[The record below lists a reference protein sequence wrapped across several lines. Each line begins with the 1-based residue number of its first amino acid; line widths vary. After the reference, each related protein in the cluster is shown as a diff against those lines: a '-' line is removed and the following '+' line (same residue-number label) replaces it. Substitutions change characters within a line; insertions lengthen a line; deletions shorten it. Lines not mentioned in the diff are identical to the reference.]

1 MTTTAP
7 VDAPR
12 PSGATTAPGGGPE
25 PVSQRPTRAD
35 AGASGDARDRI
46 RRLALLVLPG
56 TWIVI
61 VLILALTVGTHVQV
75 TPLLAAAPAIA
86 CTGTGRRQCV
96 ILSAACALFA
106 LVPIAGAPAALGQ
119 RAGTSLSILAVAATS
134 FLIAQRRLR
143 LQRDY
148 EHVHRIADVTQRVL
162 LRPVPERLG
171 PVAAAVGYLSAA
183 PGATVGGDFY
193 DVLETP
199 FGIRAILGD
208 VRGCGLDALGGAAAV
223 LGAFREAA
231 SYESELDTVAY
242 RLDAALAR
250 HATAK
255 RADGD
260 EGPDLRAEDFATAVL
275 LEIREGVVPEGLVL
289 EGVLAEG
296 AVPEA
301 AVPEGVDGR
310 AVSGRPVSGHSV
322 GGPVNGHVVDARVG
336 SGAVAGELP
345 AATISFVS
353 CGHPA
358 PYLLKPG
365 APSAEQLDPDI
376 PAPPLGLYALEAST
390 AMPRVRSLPF
400 GPGATVVLCTDGIL
414 DARDLG
420 GSFFPMTDVL
430 NAAVPFAPT
439 ARAVVRLVQDRL
451 LGHTQGLLRDDAAV
465 LVLSYVGKV

>member
-1 MTTTAP
+1 MLCAESGTQSWPHVSDRLQAVAGASYSGTTVTTTAP

-12 PSGATTAPGGGPE
+12 PSGAPAAPDGPE

-35 AGASGDARDRI
+35 TGVSGAARDRI

-56 TWIVI
+56 TWIII
-61 VLILALTVGTHVQV
+61 VLILALTAGTHVQL

-86 CTGTGRRQCV
+86 CTGTGRRQCIV
-96 ILSAACALFA
+96 LSAACALFA
-106 LVPIAGAPAALGQ
+106 LVPIAGAPQELGQ

-134 FLIAQRRLR
+134 YLIAQRRLR

-148 EHVHRIADVTQRVL
+148 EHVHRIADVTQKVL
-162 LRPVPERLG
+162 LRPVPGRLG
-171 PVAAAVGYLSAA
+171 AVSAAVGYLSAA

-231 SYESELDTVAY
+231 SYESGLDTVAY

-250 HATAK
+250 YATAK
-255 RADGD
+255 RADSE

-275 LEIREGVVPEGLVL
+275 LEIRDGKVPDP
-289 EGVLAEG
+289 A
-296 AVPEA
+296 
-301 AVPEGVDGR
+301 D
-310 AVSGRPVSGHSV
+310 
-322 GGPVNGHVVDARVG
+322 GHVAHRLLQTMVAP
-336 SGAVAGELP
+336 AVAAEEP
-345 AATISFVS
+345 APATISIVS

-365 APSAEQLDPDI
+365 EPSVEQLDPDI
-376 PAPPLGLYALEAST
+376 PAPPLGLYALEACT
-390 AMPRVRSLPF
+390 AVPRVRSLPF
-400 GPGATVVLCTDGIL
+400 GPGSTVVLCTDGIL
-414 DARDLG
+414 DARDHDG
-420 GSFFPMTDVL
+420 CFFPMTDVL
-430 NAAVPFAPT
+430 NAAAPSAPT
-439 ARAVVRLVQDRL
+439 AKAVVRAVQDRL
-451 LGHTQGLLRDDAAV
+451 LVHTKGLLRDDAAV
-465 LVLSYVGKV
+465 LVLSYIGAA

>member
-7 VDAPR
+7 VDAPQ
-12 PSGATTAPGGGPE
+12 PPGATAAPDSPE
-25 PVSQRPTRAD
+25 PVSQRPTRAGT
-35 AGASGDARDRI
+35 GASGVARDRI

-61 VLILALTVGTHVQV
+61 VLILAVTVGTHLQV

-106 LVPIAGAPAALGQ
+106 LVPIAGAPQELGQ

-134 FLIAQRRLR
+134 YLIAQRRLR
-143 LQRDY
+143 LQRAY
-148 EHVHRIADVTQRVL
+148 EHVHRIADVTQKVL

-171 PVAAAVGYLSAA
+171 AVEAAVGYLSAA

-231 SYESELDTVAY
+231 SYESDLDTVAF

-250 HATAK
+250 HATAR
-255 RADGD
+255 RADSD
-260 EGPDLRAEDFATAVL
+260 EGPDLRVEDFATAVL
-275 LEIREGVVPEGLVL
+275 LEIREGVAAQPGEGR
-289 EGVLAEG
+289 
-296 AVPEA
+296 A
-301 AVPEGVDGR
+301 ADGR
-310 AVSGRPVSGHSV
+310 AGDGRAA
-322 GGPVNGHVVDARVG
+322 GGCRDTVAE
-336 SGAVAGELP
+336 AVAGAGSVADEE
-345 AATISFVS
+345 ASATISIVS

-365 APSAEQLDPDI
+365 VASAEQLDPDI

-390 AMPRVRSLPF
+390 AVPRVRTLPF
-400 GPGATVVLCTDGIL
+400 GPGSTVIVCTDGIL
-414 DARDLG
+414 DARDHDG
-420 GSFFPMTDVL
+420 CFFPMADVL
-430 NAAVPFAPT
+430 NAAAPGAPT
-439 ARAVVRLVQDRL
+439 AKAVVRAVQDRL
-451 LGHTQGLLRDDAAV
+451 LVHTKGLLKDDAAV
-465 LVLSYVGKV
+465 MVLSHVGSA

>member
-7 VDAPR
+7 VDTPR
-12 PSGATTAPGGGPE
+12 PSRADVAPDGPE
-25 PVSQRPTRAD
+25 PASRRPTRAD
-35 AGASGDARDRI
+35 AGAAGDARDRI

-61 VLILALTVGTHVQV
+61 VLILALTVGTRVQV

-96 ILSAACALFA
+96 VLSAGCALFA
-106 LVPIAGAPAALGQ
+106 LAPIAGAPEELGQ
-119 RAGTSLSILAVAATS
+119 RAGTSLSILAVATTS

-148 EHVHRIADVTQRVL
+148 EDVHRIADMTQKVL

-171 PVAAAVGYLSAA
+171 AVAAAVGYLSAA

-231 SYESELDTVAY
+231 SYEGDLDTVAY

-255 RADGD
+255 RADTDG
-260 EGPDLRAEDFATAVL
+260 GPDLRAEDFATAVL
-275 LEIREGVVPEGLVL
+275 LEIRDAAPANP
-289 EGVLAEG
+289 AEG
-296 AVPEA
+296 SA
-301 AVPEGVDGR
+301 
-310 AVSGRPVSGHSV
+310 
-322 GGPVNGHVVDARVG
+322 DAT
-336 SGAVAGELP
+336 AFEP
-345 AATISFVS
+345 APATISIVS

-365 APSAEQLDPDI
+365 APAAEQLDPDI

-390 AMPRVRSLPF
+390 AVPRVRSLPF
-400 GPGATVVLCTDGIL
+400 GLGSTVVLCTDGIL
-414 DARDLG
+414 DARDG
-420 GSFFPMTDVL
+420 DGCFFPMTDVL
-430 NAAVPFAPT
+430 NALVPFAPT
-439 ARAVVRLVQDRL
+439 EKEVVRAVQDRL
-451 LGHTQGLLRDDAAV
+451 LAHTKGLLKDDAAV
-465 LVLSYVGKV
+465 LVLGHVGAQ